1 MRRQA
6 TTNARIFKAINA
18 MGAGSSILQKNY
30 LHGHAKKAP
39 FLLRRNAESGKR
51 LRMQHQVLRDQE

>member
-1 MRRQA
+1 
-6 TTNARIFKAINA
+6 